1 MNKERE
7 RINKLVNLVG
17 TMLSRL
23 EELEIQVAEL
33 KAEKEETQSGIYFEG
48 NTEYKNHIFETKGEK

>member
-1 MNKERE
+1 MSKEKERLD
-7 RINKLVNLVG
+7 KLVNLIGVA
-17 TMLSRL
+17 LSRI

-48 NTEYKNHIFETKGEK
+48 NEEYKNHIFETKGEK